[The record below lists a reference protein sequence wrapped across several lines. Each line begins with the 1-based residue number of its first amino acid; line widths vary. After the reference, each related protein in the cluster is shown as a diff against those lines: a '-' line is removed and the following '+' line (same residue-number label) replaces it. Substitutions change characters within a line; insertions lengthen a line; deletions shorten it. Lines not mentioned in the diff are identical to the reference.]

1 MRPLHRTLVATPA
14 FLGLVVT
21 CGGDSAG
28 TPPPAG
34 SVPLR
39 LEQVATGLAY
49 PVYLT
54 AAPGDTGRLFVVEKG
69 GTVRVLKHGALL
81 PTPFI
86 DLSSRVTKG
95 SEQGLLGMA
104 FHPTD
109 GRVVLSFTVAGP
121 ERGGRSRV
129 ATFTPG
135 ANPDV
140 LDPASEQLVLEV
152 DQPYSNHNG
161 GHVAFGPDGYLYFG
175 LGDGGSGGDPQG
187 HGQDRSDLLGS
198 LLRLDIDHGLPYTV
212 PASNP
217 FVGQAGA
224 RGELWN
230 WGLRNPWRFS
240 FDRANGNLY
249 IADVGQNEWEEVSVQ
264 PAASPG
270 GENYGWAVMEGEHCY
285 GSAGCNRAGLV
296 MPVIEYGHGDGCSIT
311 GGYVYRGQAIPEL
324 AGTYF
329 HGDYCEGWIRSFVYQ
344 GGAATSAASW
354 PALDTGQQI
363 TSFGEDARGEIYVVL
378 AGGTIYRIAP
388 GR

>member
-1 MRPLHRTLVATPA
+1 MRRLFRSFGAAPA
-14 FLGLVVT
+14 FLGLALT

-34 SVPLR
+34 AVQVR
-39 LEQVATGLAY
+39 LEEVVTGLAY

-54 AAPGDTGRLFVVEKG
+54 AAPGDTSRLFIVEKG
-69 GTVRVLKHGALL
+69 GTVRVLKHGVLL
-81 PTPFI
+81 PAPFI
-86 DLSSRVTKG
+86 DLSSRVTTG

-109 GRVVLSFTVAGP
+109 HRVVLSFTAPGP
-121 ERGGRSRV
+121 TRGGRSRV
-129 ATFTPG
+129 VTFTPG
-135 ANPDV
+135 ADPDV

-152 DQPYSNHNG
+152 DQPYTNHNG

-187 HGQDRSDLLGS
+187 HGQDRNDLLGS
-198 LLRLDIDHGLPYTV
+198 LLRLDLDHGLPYTV
-212 PASNP
+212 PATNP

-240 FDRANGNLY
+240 FDRANSNLY
-249 IADVGQNEWEEVSVQ
+249 IADVGQNEWEEVDVQ
-264 PAASPG
+264 PGGSPG
-270 GENYGWAVMEGEHCY
+270 GENYGWAVMEGAHCY
-285 GSAGCNRAGLV
+285 RGYTCDRSGLA
-296 MPVIEYGHGDGCSIT
+296 MPVIEYGHGGGCSIT

-329 HGDYCEGWIRSFVYQ
+329 YADYCEGWIRSFVYQ
-344 GGAATSAASW
+344 SGAATNASSW

>member
-1 MRPLHRTLVATPA
+1 MRPLHRTFVAAPA
-14 FLGLVVT
+14 FLGLVLT

-28 TPPPAG
+28 TPPPTG
-34 SVPLR
+34 SVQVR
-39 LEQVATGLAY
+39 LEEVATGLAY

-54 AAPGDTGRLFVVEKG
+54 AAPGDTSRLFVVEKG

-161 GHVAFGPDGYLYFG
+161 GHVTFGPDGYLYFG

-240 FDRANGNLY
+240 FDHANGNLY
-249 IADVGQNEWEEVSVQ
+249 IADVGQNAWEEVSVQ

-329 HGDYCEGWIRSFVYQ
+329 YGDYCEGWIRSFVYQ